1 MKKLLLSFF
10 MGLLLSGCATTPS
23 YQVPDGLWYAEKEDP
38 DHYRYHVYV
47 YFKDESHFIWWRTK
61 ETQDVVMKRW
71 AYYTHDHPGVD
82 NPTIYTRQGDQL
94 KGERR
99 IVDRSSEGILQAT
112 TTQTFNGRFNGDEL
126 VMEFIDASVWASGN
140 DAGRD
145 VVRWSMKRLRSQS
158 AK

>member
-1 MKKLLLSFF
+1 
-10 MGLLLSGCATTPS
+10 
-23 YQVPDGLWYAEKEDP
+23 
-38 DHYRYHVYV
+38 
-47 YFKDESHFIWWRTK
+47 
-61 ETQDVVMKRW
+61 MKRW

-82 NPTIYTRQGDQL
+82 NPTIYTRQRDQL

-99 IVDRSSEGILQAT
+99 TVNRSSEGILQAT

-126 VMEFIDASVWASGN
+126 VMEFITASVWASGN

-145 VVRWSMKRLRSQS
+145 VVQWSMKQLRSQP